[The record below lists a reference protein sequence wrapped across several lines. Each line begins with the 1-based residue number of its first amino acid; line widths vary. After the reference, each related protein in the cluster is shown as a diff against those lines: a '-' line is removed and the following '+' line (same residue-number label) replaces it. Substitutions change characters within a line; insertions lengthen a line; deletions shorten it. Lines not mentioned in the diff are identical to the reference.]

1 MRHGEEAARITP
13 LRTVEEKNGS
23 KLVLQALST
32 GGGLSPR
39 GTERGVR
46 IKRRDANGV
55 LQIITVKHDDLL
67 KPDDIVYVKESL
79 F

>member
-1 MRHGEEAARITP
+1 MM
-13 LRTVEEKNGS
+13 
-23 KLVLQALST
+23 VLQALST

-55 LQIITVKHDDLL
+55 LQIISVKHDDLL